1 VGINQNRANRYVEH
15 FLRTGALSEVMG
27 LPRKAGALEVL
38 PEQMLGES
46 KIDFQVERH
55 HYIEVKTPLSWLDPV
70 GHPRRKEVPRQGWKP
85 SRLSP
90 RLDRHFTSLAAA
102 LRKTNRLKQREKA
115 TASVIMVFLGDTEPF
130 ARQRGSSL
138 RWRQAEPP
146 TAQETP
152 RRKKRKTGD
161 SVDQDAEGAPAT
173 PPPKRMKA
181 VLRPPDEMDT
191 KDIKAF
197 RKRLKQVEAAVGAA
211 EEAGL
216 RTFQLNL
223 RVGVEEV
230 DIIDFFELEQL
241 IPGKER
247 T

>member
-1 VGINQNRANRYVEH
+1 
-15 FLRTGALSEVMG
+15 
-27 LPRKAGALEVL
+27 
-38 PEQMLGES
+38 
-46 KIDFQVERH
+46 
-55 HYIEVKTPLSWLDPV
+55 
-70 GHPRRKEVPRQGWKP
+70 
-85 SRLSP
+85 
-90 RLDRHFTSLAAA
+90 
-102 LRKTNRLKQREKA
+102 
-115 TASVIMVFLGDTEPF
+115 
-130 ARQRGSSL
+130 
-138 RWRQAEPP
+138 
-146 TAQETP
+146 
-152 RRKKRKTGD
+152 
-161 SVDQDAEGAPAT
+161 
-173 PPPKRMKA
+173 MKA